1 MFSKNGRNILPPKDR
16 AARIKAIRREVIGI
30 NMPKIESCGI
40 VEVNVLE
47 DSQKPKNSIFEP
59 KKQ

>member
-47 DSQKPKNSIFEP
+47 DNQKPK
-59 KKQ
+59 KKHF